1 MVPRA
6 SLRYVDPV
14 RTSRNHSSSS
24 RFAIRPSDI
33 GCALFL
39 FLVVVGVVT
48 PSFAQSR
55 SKGQCRSAEVLDCLS
70 KRLSTKDPSVQGAFT
85 HARHPDSRDGEARA
99 EFHASSMPVMNPGK
113 FTRTAILPGMSN
125 HPVGNSLIELIDRT
139 PEGAVIR
146 VAVYIFD
153 NQEVQDA
160 LVRAIRRGVVV
171 QLLTTDEGA
180 RAAEILTQ
188 ALRES
193 QVGSASADD
202 TDIDRR
208 DRPQRSSIKL
218 CGNKFGDSPGGC
230 LGVHLLHHKFA
241 TFSRVC
247 RYGMEGN
254 RCVDGP
260 KSSEPRV
267 YRWVVYQSSWNFTGL
282 AKHNISSAFLGYRDM
297 YRAYR
302 RHFFLMNTQVPVTSI
317 DSTPVDILG
326 STVNVQFTPKWRDSS
341 TEESYRQ
348 TDLFLR
354 ELADVKC
361 ARQGRTS
368 LIRIANTHWGRPVA
382 DDVVTRVKELV
393 RMGCR
398 VQVLLPADMAA
409 SPVRQAAPKR
419 QSVSREDSR
428 IFNDLVATGA
438 DVRSFAYAPNV
449 GDSASMGPGDALP
462 NLHAKYVLVDDPRG
476 RSFSKLMFGTLSFTW
491 SSQEFNDE
499 AWLVWNNPSSV
510 AHRFYGEAFDKLFT
524 RLPSGGQN

>member
-1 MVPRA
+1 MSPHA
-6 SLRYVDPV
+6 HLRCTDPV
-14 RTSRNHSSSS
+14 CTSRKHTSLS
-24 RFAIRPSDI
+24 RFALRPRDL
-33 GCALFL
+33 CYALFL
-39 FLVVVGVVT
+39 FLVVTGT
-48 PSFAQSR
+48 APSSFAEPR
-55 SKGQCRSAEVLDCLS
+55 SKGRCRSAEVLDCLA
-70 KRLSTKDPSVQGAFT
+70 KRLSSKDPTIQGAFT
-85 HARHPDSRDGEARA
+85 HARHPDSPDGDARA
-99 EFHASSMPVMNPGK
+99 EFHASSMPVVHPGR
-113 FTRTAILPGMSN
+113 FTQTAILPRMSN
-125 HPVGNSLIELIDRT
+125 HPIGNSLIELIDRT

-180 RAAEILTQ
+180 KAAEVLTRV
-188 ALRES
+188 LRGPR
-193 QVGSASADD
+193 VGSTSADD
-202 TDIDRR
+202 SDIDRR
-208 DRPQRSSIKL
+208 DRPQRSSVKL
-218 CGNKFGDSPGGC
+218 CGNKFEGSPGGC
-230 LGVHLLHHKFA
+230 LGVHLMHHKFV

-282 AKHNISSAFLGYRDM
+282 VKHNISSAFLGFRDM

-317 DSTPVDILG
+317 DNILVDISG
-326 STVNVQFTPKWRDSS
+326 STVNVQFTPKWRDAS

-354 ELADVKC
+354 ELADVRC
-361 ARQGRTS
+361 AHQGRTS

-393 RMGCR
+393 GMGCR
-398 VQVLLPADMAA
+398 VQVLLPADMATI
-409 SPVRQAAPKR
+409 PVKQAAPKR
-419 QSVSREDSR
+419 QSVSREDSQ
-428 IFNDLVATGA
+428 IFNELVATGA

-449 GDSASMGPGDALP
+449 QDSASMGPGDALP
-462 NLHAKYVLVDDPRG
+462 NLHAKYVLVDDARG
-476 RSFSKLMFGTLSFTW
+476 RSYSKLMFGTLSFTW

-510 AHRFYGEAFDKLFT
+510 AYRFYGEAFDALFT